1 MKKQDIIIYKNDN
14 WNGSVDILVENET
27 FWMTQNQ
34 IWELFWKSKWSI
46 SEHIKNIFT
55 EWELE
60 KKSTVRKFQTVQK
73 EWNRDVNRNLEY
85 YNLDLILAVW
95 YRVKSKQWILF
106 RKWASVRLKEYLVNW
121 FSINDE
127 KIKTWKTTEYFDK
140 LQEKL
145 REIRLSEKVFYQK
158 IKDIYT
164 TSIDYDPKDDKTIL
178 FFKTVQN
185 KLLWAIS
192 QNTAAELVYNR
203 IDISKPLL
211 WMNSFSK
218 KWENK
223 INKKDVI
230 IAKNYLDESEI
241 KTLSLLVEQYLAFA
255 ESMANSQITMKMS
268 DWIDRLDIILKMNW
282 KEILENYWKIS
293 HKLAEEKS
301 KIIYNEFKEKRKKI
315 EKNKSLIELE
325 NDIKKIVW

>member
-1 MKKQDIIIYKNDN
+1 MNKQDIIIYQNED
-14 WNGSVDILVENET
+14 WNISVDMLVEEKS
-27 FWMTQNQ
+27 FWMTQAQ
-34 IWELFWKSKWSI
+34 IWELFWKDRTTITKHI
-46 SEHIKNIFT
+46 SNIYE
-55 EWELE
+55 EWELIE
-60 KKSTVRKFQTVQK
+60 ENTIVQK
-73 EWNRDVNRNLEY
+73 THNWAIKPTNY
-85 YNLDLILAVW
+85 YNLDLIFVVW
-95 YRVKSKQWILF
+95 YRVKSKQWMLF
-106 RKWASVRLKEYLVNW
+106 RKWASEKLKTYLEDW
-121 FSINDE
+121 FVINDE
-127 KIKTWKTTEYFDK
+127 KIKSWKTTDYFDK
-140 LQEKL
+140 LQDKL

-164 TSIDYDPKDDKTIL
+164 TSIDYDKQDDKTIL

-203 IDISKPLL
+203 IDIKEPLL
-211 WMNSFSK
+211 WMKSFSK

-230 IAKNYLDESEI
+230 TAKNYLDENEM

-255 ESMANSQITMKMS
+255 ESMAESKIVMKMS
-268 DWIDRLDIILKMNW
+268 DWIERLDLILKMNW

-301 KIIYNEFKEKRKKI
+301 EIIYKEFKGNRKKI
-315 EKNKSLIELE
+315 EKKKSLDELE
-325 NDIKKIVW
+325 SDIKRLK

>member
-1 MKKQDIIIYKNDN
+1 MQKQDIIIYEEEN
-14 WNGSVDILVENET
+14 WKISVDILVENET
-27 FWMTQNQ
+27 FWMTQSQ
-34 IWELFWKSKWSI
+34 IWELFWKDRTTIVKHI
-46 SEHIKNIFT
+46 SNIYE
-55 EWELE
+55 EWELTPE
-60 KKSTVRKFQTVQK
+60 DTIVQK
-73 EWNRDVNRNLEY
+73 THNWSIKPTNY

-95 YRVKSKQWILF
+95 YRVKSKQWVLF
-106 RKWASVRLKEYLVNW
+106 RKWASERLKEYLVNW

-127 KIKTWKTTEYFDK
+127 KIKSWKSTEYFDK

-145 REIRLSEKVFYQK
+145 REIRLSEKIFYQK

-192 QNTAAELVYNR
+192 QKTAAELVYNR

-218 KWENK
+218 DWENK
-223 INKKDVI
+223 ITKKDVI
-230 IAKNYLDESEI
+230 IAKNYLDENEM
-241 KTLSLLVEQYLAFA
+241 KTLSLLVEQFLAFA
-255 ESMANSQITMKMS
+255 ESMAESKIAMKMD
-268 DWIDRLDIILKMNW
+268 DWIERLDVILKMNW

-293 HKLAEEKS
+293 HKLAEDKAN
-301 KIIYNEFKEKRKKI
+301 IIYKEFKEKRKNI
-315 EKNKSLIELE
+315 EKKKSFEELE
-325 NDIKKIVW
+325 NDIKKIK